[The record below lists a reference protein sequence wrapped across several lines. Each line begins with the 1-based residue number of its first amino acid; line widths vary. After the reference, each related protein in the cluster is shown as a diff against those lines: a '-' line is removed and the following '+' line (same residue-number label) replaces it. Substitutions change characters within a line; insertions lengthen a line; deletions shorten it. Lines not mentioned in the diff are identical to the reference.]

1 MLEEYFNCISLVKKC
16 LRTMTSQCSFKN
28 IKLVGPM
35 FKNHYEKYYFKEVLG
50 DENRYSQIILNFVSN
65 AIKFS
70 KKNGSVT
77 VRLNLTKVTDIV

>member
-1 MLEEYFNCISLVKKC
+1 
-16 LRTMTSQCSFKN
+16 MTSQCTFKN
-28 IKLVGPM
+28 IKLVGPI
-35 FKNHYEKYYFKEVLG
+35 FKNPYEKYYFKKVLG